1 VFRGTHAGFTLFDGG
16 SGLDLL
22 AVAPDALR
30 LWHDEA
36 GRFTDVTAAAALDR
50 PLPGTGVAA
59 VFGDY
64 DNDGKADV
72 FLLRGGGNRLLHRDA
87 GGTFTDVT
95 AAAGIG
101 PSTGPSRSAAFVDVD
116 HDGDLDILV
125 GGWGAPNQL
134 LRNNGNGTFTE
145 TAAAAGVRGGAAH
158 AIAIVP
164 TDFDNRRDIDLLIAD
179 QDGPPAL
186 FRNMRD
192 GSFMDAAAQVGLQA
206 VGGSTAVAAG
216 DVNKDGYT
224 DFFFG
229 RAGKPGVFALSD
241 GRGGF
246 VAQDGPADSA
256 DAAAAP
262 LVDYDNDGLLDLLV
276 AGPRG
281 THLFRNAGNRW
292 IDVTRDSGIGA
303 LSGGSPSAVREI
315 AVADLDGDGDSDLVA
330 LTAAGAL
337 RVWRNDG
344 GNRQRSVRVT
354 LEARVSNRSRL
365 GSKVEMRAGSLRQK
379 LETSSATPAVAPAD
393 LLFGLGARTAAD
405 IVRVLWPSG
414 ILQPRSLPPSSA
426 TMISPSSI
434 ANPRRVPSSSPG
446 TARGSSS

>member
-1 VFRGTHAGFTLFDGG
+1 M
-16 SGLDLL
+16 
-22 AVAPDALR
+22 
-30 LWHDEA
+30 
-36 GRFTDVTAAAALDR
+36 TAAAALDR